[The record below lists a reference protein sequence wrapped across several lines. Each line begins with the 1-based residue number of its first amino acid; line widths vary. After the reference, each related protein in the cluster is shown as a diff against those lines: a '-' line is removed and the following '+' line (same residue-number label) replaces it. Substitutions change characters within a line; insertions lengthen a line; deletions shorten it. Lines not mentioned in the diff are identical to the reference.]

1 MAIVKIRSPFFAT
14 ERGIATRTTRT
25 LPQPER
31 RKRCA
36 STMLQTTNIR
46 LERMLLHSLATSTV
60 KPGMVSKTPS
70 FATGTPTAANSTCA
84 VKADPC
90 CKRLTISFKTA
101 CGNGT
106 SQNRKQRGKSNDRET
121 REPEQRM
128 KAPIHD
134 STSENT
140 MMESGVWKVRKHDN
154 PLKKR
159 KTKPAIASK
168 RHPIRTLG
176 ANIGLRDRHS
186 KKIRVALIGK
196 IRSTCVYSSSRSAS
210 AKVLTRG
217 RHSTN
222 KKTTHRRAKL
232 RCDANLVTDFSYFN
246 AR

>member
-14 ERGIATRTTRT
+14 ERGMAARTTRT
-25 LPQPER
+25 LPQPEP

-60 KPGMVSKTPS
+60 KPGIVSKTP
-70 FATGTPTAANSTCA
+70 FCATGTPTAANNTCA
-84 VKADPC
+84 AKADPC

-134 STSENT
+134 STSENILI
-140 MMESGVWKVRKHDN
+140 ESCMSEGIEADQ
-154 PLKKR
+154 PL
-159 KTKPAIASK
+159 TKPVTKTAIASK
-168 RHPIRTLG
+168 RHPIRKFGT
-176 ANIGLRDRHS
+176 NIGLRDRHS
-186 KKIRVALIGK
+186 KKIRAALIGR
-196 IRSTCVYSSSRSAS
+196 IRSTCVYSSSRSAR
-210 AKVLTRG
+210 AKVLTTG

-222 KKTTHRRAKL
+222 KKIAHRRAKL
-232 RCDANLVTDFSYFN
+232 RCGANLVTTLGIST
-246 AR
+246 

>member
-134 STSENT
+134 STSENILI
-140 MMESGVWKVRKHDN
+140 ESCMSEGIEADN
-154 PLKKR
+154 PLPTPLT
-159 KTKPAIASK
+159 KTPLAPTM
-168 RHPIRTLG
+168 HPLPPTAAHIDPT
-176 ANIGLRDRHS
+176 
-186 KKIRVALIGK
+186 
-196 IRSTCVYSSSRSAS
+196 
-210 AKVLTRG
+210 
-217 RHSTN
+217 
-222 KKTTHRRAKL
+222 
-232 RCDANLVTDFSYFN
+232 
-246 AR
+246 